1 MKFMGK
7 FLLLYGAVLLFASC
21 GTWQYVTVNS
31 STVSKNEKLEFVIE
45 NDSMQ
50 LVYNFHGANAP
61 VNITVHNKLNVPMY
75 IDWQRSAIIVNE
87 KANSYVPDKVQIE
100 GAFNGTTST
109 YNVPAYR
116 SKTYPYNSGYAS
128 TSGSIYARADVPEQI
143 AFVPPQTYVTK
154 TPTGVTSQYI
164 HVSDTAYHKIKYK
177 LVEGTTVPAKKA
189 TFTESTSPLKF
200 KSYLTLIIGETGKP
214 VVYEH
219 SFYISELLTTT
230 QGIWQANVYRGNQFY
245 VTDYSSTATY
255 NAPASGKPNVSGSS
269 Q

>member
-1 MKFMGK
+1 
-7 FLLLYGAVLLFASC
+7 
-21 GTWQYVTVNS
+21 
-31 STVSKNEKLEFVIE
+31 
-45 NDSMQ
+45 
-50 LVYNFHGANAP
+50 
-61 VNITVHNKLNVPMY
+61 
-75 IDWQRSAIIVNE
+75 
-87 KANSYVPDKVQIE
+87 VPDKVQIE